1 MLQKS
6 DLCIQMWAFWV
17 DNYCPEED
25 SVDLAAVIAEVV
37 DASFYSSCGV
47 EDLENI
53 VQNCGVSL

>member
-1 MLQKS
+1 M
-6 DLCIQMWAFWV
+6 
-17 DNYCPEED
+17 
-25 SVDLAAVIAEVV
+25 DLAAVIAEVV